1 MVVPRLIERKRAGEA
16 LTSGEWRALVAGY
29 TAGEVPDYQV
39 SALLMAVMFRGLDPS
54 ELGALTQAMLDS
66 GDRLSR
72 PSGGPSRI
80 DKHSTGGV
88 GDKTSLILAP
98 LLAACGVRVPMM
110 SGRGLGHTGGTLD
123 KLEAIPGFMTRM
135 PLIDAAR
142 QLDAIGVVMFGQ
154 TDEIVPADRKLYALR
169 DVTGTVESIPL
180 ITASIMSKKLAEQL
194 DGLVLDVK
202 VGSGAFM
209 PKLDDA
215 RTLARTMVDVGTQA
229 GCRTVALLT
238 AMDRPLGRTAGNA
251 IEVVESIAALR
262 GEAAGDLM
270 EVTLALGAEMLML
283 AGKAVN
289 RAEAVARLKATIR
302 SGAALDKLREVV
314 RWQGGDVA
322 VIDDPSRLPAAP
334 IVRKIRAG
342 HNGRMPP
349 LPPRALGEMV
359 VAMGGGRRTAADEV
373 DPAVGLE
380 ILPRVGQSVQGGEVV
395 AVVHARTA
403 ADADVAETSLLRAL
417 DAAWQRHEQPLPLLL
432 ERITSEHSEPYGELQ
447 WDR

>member
-16 LTSGEWRALVAGY
+16 LAADEWRALVAGY
-29 TAGEVPDYQV
+29 TAGEVPDYQLA
-39 SALLMAVMFRGLDPS
+39 ALLMAVMFRGLDRT

-72 PSGGPSRI
+72 PVGGPSRI

-98 LLAACGVRVPMM
+98 LLAACGVKVPMM

-123 KLEAIPGFMTRM
+123 KLEAIPGFSTRM
-135 PLIDAAR
+135 PLADAAR
-142 QLDAIGVVMFGQ
+142 QLEAIGVVMFGQ

-209 PKLDDA
+209 PGIEDA
-215 RTLARTMVDVGTQA
+215 RTLARTMVEVGTQA

-251 IEVVESIAALR
+251 IEVAESIAALR

-270 EVTLALGAEMLML
+270 EVTLALGAEMLIL
-283 AGKAVN
+283 AGLATTRAAAVQT
-289 RAEAVARLKATIR
+289 LKRVLR
-302 SGAALDKLREVV
+302 SGAALERFRDMIQ
-314 RWQGGDVA
+314 WQGGDVR
-322 VIDDPSRLPAAP
+322 VVDDPGLLPVAP
-334 IVRKIRAG
+334 VIRRVHAG
-342 HNGRMPP
+342 RSGRMPA

-359 VAMGGGRRTAADEV
+359 VAMGGGRRTTSDAV

-380 ILPRVGQSVQGGEVV
+380 ILPRVGQQVQGGEVV
-395 AVVHARTA
+395 AMVHARTS
-403 ADADVAETSLLRAL
+403 ADADLAETTLLRAF
-417 DAAWQRHEQPLPLLL
+417 DAAWQRHEEPLPLLL
-432 ERITSEHSEPYGELQ
+432 ERITSEQAEPYGGLQ

>member
-16 LTSGEWRALVAGY
+16 LSASEWRGLVAGY
-29 TAGEVPDYQV
+29 TSGTIPDYQV
-39 SALLMAVMFRGLDPS
+39 SALLMAVMFRGLDRD

-66 GDRLSR
+66 GDRLPR
-72 PSGGPSRI
+72 PLGGAPRI

-98 LLAACGVRVPMM
+98 MLAACGVRVPMM

-123 KLEAIPGFMTRM
+123 KLEAIPGFTTRM
-135 PLIDAAR
+135 PLADAAR
-142 QLDAIGVVMFGQ
+142 QLEAIGVVMFGQ
-154 TDEIVPADRKLYALR
+154 TEEIVPADRKLYALR

-209 PKLDDA
+209 PKLEDA
-215 RTLARTMVDVGTQA
+215 RTLARTMVEVGSQA
-229 GCRTVALLT
+229 GCQTVALLT

-262 GEAAGDLM
+262 GESAGDLM

-283 AGKAVN
+283 AGKALN
-289 RAEAVARLKATIR
+289 RHEAVARLKATIR
-302 SGAALDKLREVV
+302 SGAALDKFREVV
-314 RWQGGDVA
+314 KWQGGDVA
-322 VIDDPSRLPAAP
+322 VIDDPALLPVAP
-334 IVRKIRAG
+334 ITRDVRAG
-342 HNGRMPP
+342 HSGRMPA

-359 VAMGGGRRTAADEV
+359 VAMGGGRRMATDTV

-380 ILPRVGQSVQGGEVV
+380 IFPRVGQGITGGEVI
-395 AVVHARTA
+395 AKVHARTA
-403 ADADVAETSLLRAL
+403 TDADTAETTLLQAL
-417 DAAWQRHEQPLPLLL
+417 DAALQRHEAPLPLLV
-432 ERITSEHSEPYGELQ
+432 ERITSDSTEPYGELQ
-447 WDR
+447 WDH

>member
-1 MVVPRLIERKRAGEA
+1 MVVPRLIERKRSGAA
-16 LTSGEWRALVAGY
+16 LSAEEWHALIRGY
-29 TAGEVPDYQV
+29 AAGEVPDYQV
-39 SALLMAVMFRGLDPS
+39 SALLMAVMFQGMDRT
-54 ELGALTQAMLDS
+54 ELGALTAAMLDS
-66 GDRLSR
+66 GDRLARSVN
-72 PSGGPSRI
+72 GPPRI

-123 KLEAIPGFMTRM
+123 KLEAIPGFTTRM
-135 PLIDAAR
+135 PLTDATR
-142 QLDAIGVVMFGQ
+142 QLEAIGVVMFGQ

-202 VGSGAFM
+202 VGSGAFL
-209 PKLDDA
+209 PRLEDA
-215 RTLARTMVDVGTQA
+215 RALARTMVEVGAQS

-270 EVTLALGAEMLML
+270 EVTLALGAEMLIL
-283 AGKAVN
+283 AEPALT
-289 RAEAVARLKATIR
+289 RTEAVRRLKGAIR
-302 SGAALDKLREVV
+302 SGAALEKFREIIA
-314 RWQGGDVA
+314 WQGGDPA
-322 VIDDPSRLPAAP
+322 VIDDPLRLPQAPEVRRVRAA
-334 IVRKIRAG
+334 
-342 HNGRMPP
+342 HSGRMPA
-349 LPPRALGEMV
+349 LPPRELGELV
-359 VAMGGGRRTAADEV
+359 VAMGGGRRTADDSV

-380 ILPRVGQSVQGGEVV
+380 ILPRVGQHVAAGEVI
-395 AVVHARTA
+395 ATLHARTSGD
-403 ADADVAETSLLRAL
+403 ADAAETALLRAI
-417 DAAWQRHEQPLPLLL
+417 DAAWQRHEESLPLLI
-432 ERITSEHSEPYGELQ
+432 ERVTSEGIEPYGDLQ
-447 WDR
+447 WDH